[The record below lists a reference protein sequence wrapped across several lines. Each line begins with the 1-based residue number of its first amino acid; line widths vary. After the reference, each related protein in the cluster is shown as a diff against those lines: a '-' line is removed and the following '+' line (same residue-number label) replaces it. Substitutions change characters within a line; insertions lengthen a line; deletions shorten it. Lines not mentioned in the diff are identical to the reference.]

1 MQAIYLLD
9 TNIISELTKPAP
21 NQNVVKRIFETQKSS
36 VLSTIT
42 WGEALFGLKRLSEGK
57 RKETL
62 TDFYLNTVQSTYSF
76 VDFDIHASS
85 VYSDIK
91 TRLERAGKM
100 PQELDLQIASVAI
113 ANNLILVTR
122 NIQDFKTIAENSALM
137 LENWFEGGK

>member
-9 TNIISELTKPAP
+9 TNIISELTKPTP
-21 NQNVVKRIFETQKSS
+21 NQNVVKKIFETQKSS

-42 WGEALFGLKRLSEGK
+42 WGEAFFGLKRLPEGK
-57 RKETL
+57 RKENL
-62 TDFYLNTVQSTYSF
+62 TDFYVNTIQNTYNF
-76 VDFDIHASS
+76 IDFDIHASS

-122 NIQDFKTIAENSALM
+122 NIQDFKTIVENSALM
-137 LENWFEGGK
+137 LENWFEE